1 MIPAA
6 TIRVQSFF
14 RLGGFVL
21 RIAGRQE
28 PGPMKLHFLRYFS
41 VLGEEL
47 HFGRAA
53 ERLAI
58 TQPPLSSAIKALEQ
72 ELGVQLLERDSRRV
86 RLTPAGAAFLLEAN
100 QILERVERASS
111 IAKTVAG
118 GMRGR
123 LEVGVTGSMLYRSA
137 PAIVQAFRRQMPGI
151 DLVLREMST
160 ADQTSALLHGQLH
173 AGFINA
179 ATVPPQLTGLA
190 LPSDEFVACLP
201 AAHARAAARSVPLTA
216 LAAEQFVMFSRDVAP
231 ANHDNVIAIFSQA
244 GIHPTTVH
252 AARQWLTI
260 IAMVAH
266 GLGVALVPLSLARSK
281 VDGVAFVRLKGVTA
295 ASPAMLAWDPDSQ
308 VAALASFVEVA
319 REVLKRWQ
327 P

>member
-1 MIPAA
+1 MVGPDAA
-6 TIRVQSFF
+6 TD
-14 RLGGFVL
+14 
-21 RIAGRQE
+21 E
-28 PGPMKLHFLRYFS
+28 PAMKLHFLRYFS

-53 ERLAI
+53 ARLAI

-86 RLTPAGAAFLLEAN
+86 RLTPAGAAFLVEAT
-100 QILERVERASS
+100 QILERIEKASS
-111 IAKTVAG
+111 VAKTVAG

-123 LEVGVTGSMLYRSA
+123 LEIGVTGSLVYRKV
-137 PAIVQAFRRQMPGI
+137 PAIVNAFRREMPGV

-160 ADQTSALLHGQLH
+160 ADQTAALLHGQLH
-173 AGFINA
+173 AGFMNA
-179 ATVPPQLTGLA
+179 AAVPPPLSSIA

-201 AAHARAAARSVPLTA
+201 AGHPKAGAASVQLKA
-216 LAAEQFVMFSRDVAP
+216 LAGEQFVMFSREVAP

-266 GLGVALVPLSLARSK
+266 GLGVALVPRSLSRSR
-281 VDGVAFVRLKGVTA
+281 VDGVRFVRLRDVKA
-295 ASPAMLAWDPDSQ
+295 ASPALLAWNPEYGSP
-308 VAALASFVEVA
+308 AITSFSRLARGLIGGAS
-319 REVLKRWQ
+319 